1 MTPESGLAIFGGLP
15 AGERGASDDRMERK
29 IHWIT
34 ETAQLEALV
43 ETAGGG
49 PLSLDS
55 EADSLHRY
63 PEKVCLVQ
71 LHVGGQGHL
80 IDPLAGLDL
89 SPLGPLLADRELL
102 KILHGADYDLRV
114 LHRDF
119 GLEIRGLFDT
129 MVAARLLGESAFGL
143 AALLERHFG
152 VSLDKKYQRADW
164 SRRPLPAAMA
174 RYAALDTQY
183 LEALAGKL
191 RLELERLGRMPW
203 AEEEFR
209 RLEAVRWNSE
219 PDPEPFRK
227 IKGSAGLGRRGLA
240 ALRELAVLREAEARR
255 RGRPPFMVLSNDA
268 LIRLAGEL
276 PESQA
281 ELAGL
286 SRLPDGWRRGPS
298 ARTLL
303 DAIRSVLSLPE
314 EELPERRSRRR
325 PVRSPGHDSRLRAL
339 CRERDALAASLRIE
353 PSVLAAKS
361 VLEQVLLGVQRG
373 EEPDTVPDL
382 RTWQAELLRP
392 AFGRIQR

>member
-1 MTPESGLAIFGGLP
+1 MFRGAACP
-15 AGERGASDDRMERK
+15 AEGRRASDDR

-34 ETAQLEALV
+34 ETEQLEAV
-43 ETAGGG
+43 VQAAARG
-49 PLSLDS
+49 PLALDT

-71 LHVGGQGHL
+71 LHAGGQGHL

-89 SPLGPLLADRELL
+89 SPLRTPLVNPETL
-102 KILHGADYDLRV
+102 KIFHGADYDLRV

-129 MVAARLLGESAFGL
+129 MVAARLVGELAFGL
-143 AALLERHFG
+143 AALLDRYFG
-152 VSLDKKYQRADW
+152 VSLDKKFQRADW

-174 RYAALDTQY
+174 RYAALDTEY

-191 RLELERLGRMPW
+191 RRELERLGRISW

-209 RLEAVRWNSE
+209 RLETVRWNSE
-219 PDPEPFRK
+219 PDPESFRK
-227 IKGSAGLGRRGLA
+227 IKGSARLGRRGLA
-240 ALRELAVLREAEARR
+240 ALRELAARREAEARR
-255 RGRPPFMVLSNDA
+255 RGRPPFMVLSNDT
-268 LIRLAGEL
+268 LVRLAAEL
-276 PESQA
+276 PATEA

-286 SRLPDGWRRGPS
+286 PGLPDGWRRGRS

-303 DAIRSVLSLPE
+303 DAVRSALQIPD
-314 EELPERRSRRR
+314 EELPERRSRNR
-325 PVRSPGHDSRLRAL
+325 PVRSPGHDSRLRRL

-353 PSVLAAKS
+353 PSVLAAKP
-361 VLEQVLLGVQRG
+361 VLEQVLLGVERG
-373 EEPDTVPDL
+373 EEPDAVPDL

-392 AFGRIQR
+392 AFDRIQD